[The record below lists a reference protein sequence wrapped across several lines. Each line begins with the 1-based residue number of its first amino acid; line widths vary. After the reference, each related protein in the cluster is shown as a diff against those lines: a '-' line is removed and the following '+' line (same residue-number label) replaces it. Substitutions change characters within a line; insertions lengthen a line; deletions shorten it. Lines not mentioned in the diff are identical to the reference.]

1 MRMNPK
7 LSLGPVLYYWS
18 RDTLFDFYA
27 QVAQMPVDIIYLG
40 ETVCSK
46 RRSLSSSDW
55 IDLANKLNEQSD
67 KEIVLS
73 SLALIEAESE
83 LKTLRRLC
91 DNGRFMIEANDIGA
105 VQIMSK
111 KGLPFVTGP
120 SVNIYNAATLNLLAS
135 KGLKRWVL
143 PVELSNRTLQQ
154 IHSIRADGVETEV
167 FSYGRM
173 PLTLSARCFTA
184 RSHNLPKDDCQY
196 KCIDYPDGRL
206 LSTQENEPFLA
217 LNGIQ
222 TVSAKTCNLLT
233 ELPLLKQLEVD
244 VLRISPQ
251 SRFTEKIV
259 DAFHNALDA
268 ESLTDLSRYMPLGAC
283 NGYWHGTS
291 GQDEFN
297 SPD

>member
-1 MRMNPK
+1 MHINPK

-18 RDTLFDFYA
+18 RDSLYDFYA
-27 QVAQMPVDIIYLG
+27 QAAQMPVDIIYLG

-46 RRSLSSSDW
+46 RRSLNSGDW
-55 IDLANKLNEQSD
+55 LDLADKLNRETD
-67 KEIVLS
+67 KEIILS

-120 SVNIYNAATLNLLAS
+120 SVNIYNGATLNLLAS

-143 PVELSNRTLQQ
+143 PVELSSQTLQQ
-154 IHSIRADGVETEV
+154 IQAERPDEVETEV
-167 FSYGRM
+167 FCYGRL

-233 ELPLLKQLEVD
+233 ELASLRDTKVD

-251 SRFTEKIV
+251 SNATEIIV
-259 DAFHNALDA
+259 DAFRKALND
-268 ESLTDLSRYMPLGAC
+268 EKLSDLSRYMPLGAC

-291 GQDEFN
+291 GQKRI
-297 SPD
+297 